1 MFTTASPDS
10 FMPVTCS
17 RCDPALT
24 CEENGVP
31 VVDQPILVF
40 SGISSCLVLGWIVL
54 YATVGVVAILT
65 IVMLAVIVWK
75 RSVKSKPQPQVCSN
89 SIGADEEELEKAC
102 ENEEG
107 ALTLTLISVK
117 IKAVTGVEGQRFD
130 FRCDYEKS
138 WQKNAKYFCYDS
150 DDSDDNMSFTQL
162 IRTEKHDQ
170 WQRTGRFSLYDN
182 TTAAFFIV
190 RVDKLTSEDSGTYR
204 CGVDISLRPDDIRFI
219 QLNVSR
225 ANPLENFTHQITGSP
240 IFPKETVDKLH
251 LPLFMTAVMCM
262 AAMLFIC
269 LFTLCLLLAIKQR
282 RPGPRQSREMSSD
295 YETMMPGV
303 RTEPELRCSCSSVDC
318 ADLSALPPPP
328 ADLWSHF
335 PPKNR
340 ESTVTLGLGEY
351 VDVDVPK
358 QICQYQHLDLSQ
370 FEEHVYHSLH
380 GNNDPK
386 DGPVGVKELIDY

>member
-1 MFTTASPDS
+1 MGATWISWRTT
-10 FMPVTCS
+10 T
-17 RCDPALT
+17 T
-24 CEENGVP
+24 
-31 VVDQPILVF
+31 
-40 SGISSCLVLGWIVL
+40 VLI
-54 YATVGVVAILT
+54 
-65 IVMLAVIVWK
+65 
-75 RSVKSKPQPQVCSN
+75 
-89 SIGADEEELEKAC
+89 
-102 ENEEG
+102 
-107 ALTLTLISVK
+107 TLLQIQALISVK

-170 WQRTGRFSLYDN
+170 WQRSGRFSLYDN

-225 ANPLENFTHQITGSP
+225 ANPLENVTHQITGSP

-262 AAMLFIC
+262 AAILFIC

-328 ADLWSHF
+328 PDLWSHF

-386 DGPVGVKELIDY
+386 DGPVGVKELIDC